1 MLKITLILSILFLST
16 CFALDPGDKAAGF
29 TLKDTQGKQVS
40 LADYSG
46 KNVVVI
52 FTSTKCPYSNAFNDV
67 MSKLAS
73 DYSPKGVAVIGIN
86 SNRTEQ
92 VEEVALH
99 SKEHLK
105 FPVLKD
111 ADDKIA
117 DAYKAQVTPEA
128 FVIDSQGII
137 RYHGALGNSS
147 TPTTDASKARSD
159 EIRAALDALLSG
171 KEIAKAKTKAFGCSI
186 KRLTGRMLNHWK

>member
-1 MLKITLILSILFLST
+1 MLKITVILSLLFLST
-16 CFALDPGDKAAGF
+16 CFALDPGDKAIGF

-67 MSKLAS
+67 MSNLAS
-73 DYSPKGVAVIGIN
+73 DYNSKGVVVLGIN
-86 SNRTEQ
+86 SNRNEAVQ
-92 VEEVALH
+92 EVALH

-111 ADDKIA
+111 LDDRIA
-117 DAYKAQVTPEA
+117 NAYNAQVTPEA
-128 FVIDSQGII
+128 FVIDSHGII

-147 TPTTDASKARSD
+147 SPTTDASKATSK
-159 EIRAALDALLSG
+159 EIRAALDALLAG

-186 KRLTGRMLNHWK
+186 KRG